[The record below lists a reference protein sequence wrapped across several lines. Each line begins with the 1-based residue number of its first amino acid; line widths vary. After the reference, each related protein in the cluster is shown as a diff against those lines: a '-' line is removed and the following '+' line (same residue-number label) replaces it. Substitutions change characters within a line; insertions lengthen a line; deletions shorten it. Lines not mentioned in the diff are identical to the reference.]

1 MRKTSPFTKNRC
13 SHTPLFATLR
23 RIMRLASLAN
33 QPHAAPVD
41 ELLEMHAAQR
51 RAFLKAGVGA
61 AGVWVTA
68 GLMSSAGLTACSNP
82 RRDGPRVVIVGAG
95 IAGLNAAYV
104 LKKAGVRA
112 DVYEASSRSGGRM
125 LSARDLLAPGLVT
138 ELGGEFIDSS
148 HVDILTLAQEFG
160 LTLLDRQADSEAN
173 LRTAYFFGGRHYSER
188 QVVEAFRPLATRISK
203 DAATLGEVIDYK
215 NPGNAVALDKLSV
228 GAYLDK
234 IGAHGWVRQFLK
246 VAYITEY
253 GLDEG
258 EQSALNLITMI
269 STDVSAGKIQVFG
282 DSDERYKISGGNASI
297 TEHLTQRLG
306 GQVQFG
312 YRLEALHRRATGYTL
327 SFQTPNQSVR
337 DVHADYVL
345 LTLPFSVLREVRIML
360 DLPHYKTQAIQEL
373 GYGTN
378 AKILVGTTQRLW
390 RKLTYSGEVFSDQ
403 PFQFAWDNSQGQAGV
418 AGGLTLF
425 SGGKAGVEVGHDT
438 PEHQANRLMAGME
451 RVFPGVRATLTS
463 KVARHHWPSAP
474 YSKGSYACYR
484 PGQWTTIAGA
494 EFEPVGNLYFA
505 GEHCST
511 DFQGFMNGGAETG
524 RRAAQAL
531 LAVVGKTRVA
541 TAYDI
546 SRRELGSSD

>member
-1 MRKTSPFTKNRC
+1 MRKTTTPLKRNRR
-13 SHTPLFATLR
+13 SHTPVFATLR

-41 ELLEMHAAQR
+41 ELLEVHAAQR
-51 RAFLKAGVGA
+51 RAFLKTGVGA
-61 AGVWVTA
+61 GVWATA
-68 GLMSSAGLTACSNP
+68 GLMGGGWLTACSTP
-82 RRDGPRVVIVGAG
+82 QRSGPRVAIVGAG

-112 DVYEASSRSGGRM
+112 HVYEASSRSGGRM
-125 LSARDLLAPGLVT
+125 LSARNLLAPGLVT

-148 HVDILTLAQEFG
+148 HADILTLAQEFG

-188 QVVEAFRPLATRISK
+188 QVVEAFRPLAARIGE
-203 DAATLGEVIDYK
+203 DVATLGEVIDFR
-215 NPGNAVALDKLSV
+215 NAGNAAALDKLSV
-228 GAYLDK
+228 GEYLDK
-234 IGAHGWVRQFLK
+234 VHARGWMREFLK
-246 VAYITEY
+246 VAYVTEY
-253 GLDEG
+253 GLDED

-269 STDVSAGKIQVFG
+269 STDVSTGKSQIFG

-297 TEHLTQRLG
+297 TEHLTQRLD
-306 GQVQFG
+306 GQIQFG
-312 YRLEALHRRATGYTL
+312 YRLEALHRRGTGYTL

-345 LTLPFSVLREVRIML
+345 LTLPFSVLRDVRMPL
-360 DLPHYKTQAIQEL
+360 DLPSYKTKAIQEL

-378 AKILVGTTQRLW
+378 AKILLGTTQRLW
-390 RKLTYSGEVFSDQ
+390 RKQSYTGEVFSDQ
-403 PFQFAWDNSQGQAGV
+403 PFQFAWDNSQRQAGV

-425 SGGKAGVEVGHDT
+425 SGGKAGVEVGLNT
-438 PEHQANRLMAGME
+438 PEHQASRLMAGME
-451 RVFPGVRATLTS
+451 RVFPGVSATLNS

-531 LAVVGKTRVA
+531 LAALGKTRVA

-546 SRRELGSSD
+546 SRREL

>member
-1 MRKTSPFTKNRC
+1 MKKPITVLKRNRR
-13 SHTPLFATLR
+13 SHTPVFATLR
-23 RIMRLASLAN
+23 RMMQLASLAN
-33 QPHAAPVD
+33 QPHAAPMD

-51 RAFLKAGVGA
+51 RTFLKAGVGA
-61 AGVWVTA
+61 GVWATA
-68 GLMSSAGLTACSNP
+68 GLMGGGWLTACSTP
-82 RRDGPRVVIVGAG
+82 QRSGPRVVIVGAG

-112 DVYEASSRSGGRM
+112 DIYEASNRSGGRM

-148 HVDILTLAQEFG
+148 HADILGLAQEFG
-160 LTLLDRQADSEAN
+160 LSLLDRRADSEAN

-188 QVVEAFRPLATRISK
+188 QVVEAFRPLAARISK
-203 DAATLGEVIDYK
+203 DAATLGEVIDYR
-215 NPGNAVALDKLSV
+215 NPGNAAALDKLSL
-228 GAYLDK
+228 GEYLDR
-234 IGAHGWVRQFLK
+234 IHARGWMREFLK

-282 DSDERYKISGGNASI
+282 DSDERYKISGGNGLI
-297 TEHLTQRLG
+297 TEHLTQRLD
-306 GQVQFG
+306 GQIHFG
-312 YRLEALHRRATGYTL
+312 QRLEAIRRHGAGYVL

-337 DVHADYVL
+337 DVHADFVL
-345 LTLPFSVLREVRIML
+345 LTLPFSVLRDVRMTV
-360 DLPHYKTQAIQEL
+360 DLPAHKIKAIQEL

-378 AKILVGTTQRLW
+378 AKILLGTTQRIW
-390 RKLTYSGEVFSDQ
+390 RQQDYTGEVFSDQ
-403 PFQFAWDNSQGQAGV
+403 PFQFAWDNSQRQAGV

-425 SGGKAGVEVGHDT
+425 SGGKAGVQVGLGT
-438 PEHQANRLMAGME
+438 PEQQAHRLMAGME
-451 RVFPGVRATLTS
+451 RVFPGVGATLNA
-463 KVARHHWPSAP
+463 KVARYHWPSAP

-505 GEHCST
+505 GEHCSA

-531 LAVVGKTRVA
+531 LAVVGKASVA
-541 TAYDI
+541 AA
-546 SRRELGSSD
+546 